1 MEQIFLLFLG
11 WLLSLAIL
19 RCWEGRVVC
28 LLSILVYSF
37 SQSVSLSVQ
46 PRAKPGRVTS
56 SQSPP
61 ASALTSAE
69 AARPGLASI
78 LREEEGGGGRR
89 REEEGG
95 GRWFWS
101 LCNQHDQQLETGG
114 FSGCSNSTACLLS
127 FRKYRTFQSFD
138 FMCWRVDWFLNRHF

>member
-1 MEQIFLLFLG
+1 MRLVLHFKRSSSMITPLIVSYRIGVRIHTKMEQIFLLFLG

-78 LREEEGGGGRR
+78 LREEEGGGGR
-89 REEEGG
+89 
-95 GRWFWS
+95 WS
-101 LCNQHDQQLETGG
+101 WLLCTCRINNQKHGAYFAFRT
-114 FSGCSNSTACLLS
+114 LLLVS
-127 FRKYRTFQSFD
+127 Y
-138 FMCWRVDWFLNRHF
+138 H